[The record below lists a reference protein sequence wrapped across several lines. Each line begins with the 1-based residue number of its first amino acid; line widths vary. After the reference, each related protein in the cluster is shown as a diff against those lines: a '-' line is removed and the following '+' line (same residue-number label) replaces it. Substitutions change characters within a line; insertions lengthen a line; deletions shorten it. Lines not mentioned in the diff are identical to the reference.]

1 MLRFQ
6 LFGIPCV
13 VAPYFWILSAMLGWN
28 FAQSSEY
35 GLLLLL
41 VWVACVFVS
50 IMVHELGHAF
60 AAQHYG
66 LQPAIALAGLG
77 GLTSFMGRGLTR
89 KQHIAVSLAG
99 PAAGLIL
106 YILVLELTRRLLPL
120 GLGAILRSNT
130 ALRLVIFAALH
141 DLIFINLWWTVYNLI
156 PVLPLDGG
164 QVLRDLLGPRLLGT
178 ARLIGAACAVAVAVY
193 SVQIGQLYTAILF
206 GYLAYVN
213 FVGDNPVLPGGVDR
227 SGY

>member
-13 VAPYFWILSAMLGWN
+13 VAPYFWVLSAMLGWN
-28 FAQSSEY
+28 IAQSREY

-66 LQPAIALAGLG
+66 LRPAIALAGLG

-89 KQHIAVSLAG
+89 TQHIAVSLAG

-106 YILVLELTRRLLPL
+106 YTLVLELTHRLIPL
-120 GLGAILRSNT
+120 GLGALLQTDT
-130 ALRLVIFAALH
+130 ALSLVLLKALNY
-141 DLIFINLWWTVYNLI
+141 LIFINLWWTIYNLL

-164 QVLRDLLGPRLLGT
+164 QVLRDLLGPRLIGT
-178 ARLIGAACAVAVAVY
+178 ARLIGATCAVAVAVY

-206 GYLAYVN
+206 GYLAYAN
-213 FVGDNPVLPGGVDR
+213 FAGDNPVLPGGVDR
-227 SGY
+227 SG